1 MVATT
6 SIMSLI
12 QLRVNRI
19 SYSQNQSGAYA
30 LILDEVDGDRK
41 LPVVIGEFEAQSIA
55 VALDKDIQL
64 QRPFTHDLFR
74 NFSMRFDII
83 IKRVIIQK
91 LVDGVFYSSL
101 ICERDKIEEII
112 DSRTSD
118 AISLALRFQAPIFA
132 HNQVLE
138 KAGITMDV
146 QEKEKKT
153 KSDIPQSSNQELSRL
168 SVEELQAAIKK
179 AVKKEDYELAV
190 RLRDEISKRTK
201 DKK

>member
-1 MVATT
+1 
-6 SIMSLI
+6 MSLI

-30 LILDEVDGDRK
+30 LILDEVDGERK

-74 NFSMRFDII
+74 NFSMRFDIA

-138 KAGITMDV
+138 KAGITMDET
-146 QEKEKKT
+146 QNQKTSKKEPQ
-153 KSDIPQSSNQELSRL
+153 KSKPQDLSRL
-168 SVEELQAAIKK
+168 SAEELQEAIKK
-179 AVKKEDYELAV
+179 AVKKEDYEMAV

-201 DKK
+201 DK

>member
-1 MVATT
+1 
-6 SIMSLI
+6 MSLI

-30 LILDEVDGDRK
+30 LILDEVDGERK

-74 NFSMRFDII
+74 NFSMRFDIA

-138 KAGITMDV
+138 KAGITMDET
-146 QEKEKKT
+146 QNQRTSKKEPQ
-153 KSDIPQSSNQELSRL
+153 KSKPQDLSRL
-168 SVEELQAAIKK
+168 SAEELQEAIKK
-179 AVKKEDYELAV
+179 AVKKEDYEMAV

-201 DKK
+201 DK

>member
-1 MVATT
+1 
-6 SIMSLI
+6 MSLI

-30 LILDEVDGDRK
+30 LILDEVDGERK

-74 NFSMRFDII
+74 NFSMRFDIN

-132 HNQVLE
+132 HNLVLE
-138 KAGITMDV
+138 KAGITMED
-146 QEKEKKT
+146 
-153 KSDIPQSSNQELSRL
+153 SNQETTTKKEPPQEKTQDLSRL
-168 SVEELQAAIKK
+168 SAEELQAAIKK
-179 AVKKEDYELAV
+179 AVKKEDYEMAV
-190 RLRDEISKRTK
+190 RLRDEISKRT
-201 DKK
+201 DKKQ